1 MENPMRRRLFLAIAA
16 VLIVSGGGAAWRFS
30 HASAKPEP
38 TANSIPVT
46 MGVAELKDVPVYLT
60 GLGTVQ
66 AYNTVSV
73 KVRVDGQL
81 DQVLFTEGQDVKAGQ
96 VLAKIDSRAYQAQ
109 LVQARAKKQ
118 LDEAHLANARL
129 NLERDLTLVQTNAVP
144 VQQVDTQR
152 AMVAQLEAQ
161 VELDQGAIDN
171 AQAFVDYCTI
181 TSPIDGRTGIRLV
194 DRGNIVHASDPTGLV
209 VITQLQPISVI
220 FTLPE
225 DQISDVIKNS
235 SGEPLKVI
243 ATARSDQHELAEGSL
258 ELVDNEIDQSTGTIR
273 LKATFPN
280 TNRTLWPGQF
290 VDVRLLLRTMPQ
302 AVTVPST
309 AIQRGPDGLYVYSID
324 EDGRVG
330 MRPVSVTQMTDGT
343 SVIESGLQAGTRIV
357 VSGQYRLQPGSSVE
371 ATTRTAGTSGK
382 S

>member
-1 MENPMRRRLFLAIAA
+1 
-16 VLIVSGGGAAWRFS
+16 
-30 HASAKPEP
+30 
-38 TANSIPVT
+38 

-66 AYNTVSV
+66 ASNTVVV

-81 DQVLFTEGQDVKAGQ
+81 DQVLFTEGQEVKAGQ
-96 VLAKIDSRAYQAQ
+96 VLAKIDSRAFQAQ
-109 LVQARAKKQ
+109 LVQAQAKKQ

-129 NLERDLTLVQTNAVP
+129 NLARDLTLVQTNAVP

-171 AQAFVDYCTI
+171 AKTFVDYCTI

-194 DRGNIVHASDPTGLV
+194 DRGNIVHASDATGLV

-225 DQISDVIKNS
+225 SQIFEVNKNS

-243 ATARSDQHELAEGSL
+243 ATTRSDQHELAEGTL
-258 ELVDNEIDQSTGTIR
+258 ELVDNEIDQSTGTVR

-280 TNRTLWPGQF
+280 TNRALWPGQF

-309 AIQRGPDGLYVYSID
+309 AIQRGPDGMYVYSID

-330 MRPVSVTQMTDGT
+330 VRPVSITQMTDGT
-343 SVIESGLQAGTRIV
+343 SVVESGLQAGTRIV
-357 VSGQYRLQPGSSVE
+357 VSGQYRLQPGSPVE
-371 ATTRTAGTSGK
+371 ATTRTAGASGK

>member
-1 MENPMRRRLFLAIAA
+1 MRRRMILTIAA
-16 VLIVSGGGAAWRFS
+16 VLIATAGGSAWRLS
-30 HASAKPEP
+30 EAPAKPEP
-38 TANSIPVT
+38 AARTIPVT
-46 MGVAELKDVPVYLT
+46 MGVAGLKDVPVYLT

-66 AYNTVSV
+66 AFNTVAV

-81 DQVLFTEGQDVKAGQ
+81 DQVLFSEGQDVKAGQ
-96 VLAKIDSRAYQAQ
+96 VLAKIDARAYQAQ

-129 NLERDLTLVQTNAVP
+129 NLQRYLTLVQTNAVP

-171 AQAFVDYCTI
+171 AQTFVDYCTI
-181 TSPIDGRTGIRLV
+181 TSPIDGRTGLRLV
-194 DRGNIVHASDPTGLV
+194 DRGNIVHAADPNGLV

-225 DQISDVIKNS
+225 SQLREVIKSS
-235 SGEPLKVI
+235 SGETLKVI
-243 ATARSDQHELAEGSL
+243 ASARSDQHELAEGTL
-258 ELVDNEIDQSTGTIR
+258 ELVDNQIDQSTGTVR

-280 TNRTLWPGQF
+280 TNRALWPGQF
-290 VDVRLLLRTMPQ
+290 VDVRLLLRTIPD
-302 AVTVPST
+302 AVTVPAT
-309 AIQRGPDGLYVYSID
+309 AIQRGPDGLYVYSVD
-324 EDGRVG
+324 ETGHVR
-330 MRPVSVTQMTDGT
+330 MRPVSVEQMADGT
-343 SVIESGLQAGTRIV
+343 AVVESGLQAGTRIV
-357 VSGQYRLQPGSSVE
+357 VSGQYRLQPGSPVE
-371 ATTRTAGTSGK
+371 ATSRTAHSSGK

>member
-1 MENPMRRRLFLAIAA
+1 MRRRMFLAIAA
-16 VLIVSGGGAAWRFS
+16 VLIVSGGGAAWSLS
-30 HASAKPEP
+30 HAPAKPEP
-38 TANSIPVT
+38 TAKSIPVT

-66 AYNTVSV
+66 ASNTVTV

-129 NLERDLTLVQTNAVP
+129 NLERYLTLVQTNAVP

-171 AQAFVDYCTI
+171 AKTFVDYCTI

-194 DRGNIVHASDPTGLV
+194 DRGNIVHASDSTGLV

-225 DQISDVIKNS
+225 RRDLGRDQ
-235 SGEPLKVI
+235 
-243 ATARSDQHELAEGSL
+243 
-258 ELVDNEIDQSTGTIR
+258 ELVRRAAQGHR
-273 LKATFPN
+273 H
-280 TNRTLWPGQF
+280 
-290 VDVRLLLRTMPQ
+290 
-302 AVTVPST
+302 
-309 AIQRGPDGLYVYSID
+309 
-324 EDGRVG
+324 
-330 MRPVSVTQMTDGT
+330 RPV
-343 SVIESGLQAGTRIV
+343 
-357 VSGQYRLQPGSSVE
+357 GS
-371 ATTRTAGTSGK
+371 TRTRRGHP
-382 S
+382 